1 MITTILIGTG
11 LALLWSLLSGTYCK
25 RKLIPIIGLVGILT
39 VTWLIVLSM
48 EFGVSVWIQDI
59 TVYAILIFFLLIS
72 AWIPLL
78 LLFYAHKNIWTPR
91 HLLLL
96 VSAYSL
102 FTVIIYLIDIL
113 GDEIRIG
120 FSLTSLA
127 FAVFGGIM
135 AVRDHFSLSQRLLT
149 PICASWIAYLPI
161 AFLVCFIEP
170 LAHIPMDRCLLFLL
184 AETVAYIVL
193 SLAASALAKL
203 IERKNRTEQC

>member
-1 MITTILIGTG
+1 MVPTILVGISF
-11 LALLWSLLSGTYCK
+11 ALLWSLLSSTYCK
-25 RKLIPIIGLVGILT
+25 HKWIPILGLFAILT

-48 EFGVSVWIQDI
+48 EFGISVWIQDI
-59 TVYAILIFFLLIS
+59 TVYAILVFFLLIS

-78 LLFYAHKNIWTPR
+78 LLFYAHKNVWTPR

-102 FTVIIYLIDIL
+102 STAIIYLIDIM

-120 FSLTSLA
+120 FSLTTLA
-127 FAVFGGIM
+127 FAAFGGMM
-135 AVRDHFSLSQRLLT
+135 AVRDHFTLSQRLLT
-149 PICASWIAYLPI
+149 PVCAALIAYLPI

-170 LAHIPMDRCLLFLL
+170 LAHIPMDRCLIFLL

-193 SLAASALAKL
+193 SLAASALARL
-203 IERKNRTEQC
+203 IGRKNRTEQC

>member
-1 MITTILIGTG
+1 MVPAILIGVSF
-11 LALLWSLLSGTYCK
+11 ALLWSLLSSTYCK
-25 RKLIPIIGLVGILT
+25 QRWIPILGSFAILT

-48 EFGVSVWIQDI
+48 EFGIFVWIKDV
-59 TVYAILIFFLLIS
+59 TVYAIFVFFLLIS
-72 AWIPLL
+72 AWLPLL
-78 LLFYAHKNIWTPR
+78 LLFYAHKNAWTPR

-102 FTVIIYLIDIL
+102 FTVIIYLIDIM

-120 FSLTSLA
+120 FSLTTLA

-135 AVRDHFSLSQRLLT
+135 AVRDHFTLSQRLLT
-149 PICASWIAYLPI
+149 PVCAALVAYLPI

-184 AETVAYIVL
+184 AETVVYIVL
-193 SLAASALAKL
+193 SIAVSELARL
-203 IERKNRTEQC
+203 IGRMNESKQG